1 MNGQYVQTNLSYGG
15 LSSYQLPEPEYASK
29 VSRGGGL
36 RFSQCPK
43 FITFFE
49 GFPLTSN

>member
-29 VSRGGGL
+29 VSRGGGAEV
-36 RFSQCPK
+36 QPMPEVYN
-43 FITFFE
+43 FF
-49 GFPLTSN
+49 